1 MINSF
6 LLFRLIYLT
15 NNCLGKFKKDMSKLP
30 FPVIARKMHFL
41 RLQLEELASEI
52 VIHEVLPNEIFI
64 MILKKLSYS
73 SINISRETCKHW
85 KGIIDRFELVKAVMF
100 KYFFEHKD
108 NILKSTRVFIFS
120 KSKSFMHPRCWR
132 FSGSFGKRCKE

>member
-1 MINSF
+1 
-6 LLFRLIYLT
+6 
-15 NNCLGKFKKDMSKLP
+15 MSKLP

-85 KGIIDRFELVKAVMF
+85 KDIIDRFELVEAVMR
-100 KYFFEHKD
+100 KYIVDIKIISS
-108 NILKSTRVFIFS
+108 N
-120 KSKSFMHPRCWR
+120 
-132 FSGSFGKRCKE
+132 